1 LKEDAIN
8 NPAEASVV
16 DLMKERLVV
25 IKIVLKKLLAIESK
39 IKVFI
44 FKVELA

>member
-1 LKEDAIN
+1 VYLKEDAIN

-25 IKIVLKKLLAIESK
+25 IKNSFE
-39 IKVFI
+39 KV
-44 FKVELA
+44 VSNRE